1 MNALPD
7 GWVPRPLTKFDDVI
21 GPFFFLANGPR
32 TQCGL
37 LADERHGNRR
47 GVVHGGVVTSAFD
60 VALGTACRDLSE
72 HDMHATVQLNVHF
85 VNAMKIGEF
94 AVVRAELVRATR
106 SLVFMRGIMS
116 VGERVIA
123 AGDGVWKILRT
134 SQ

>member
-1 MNALPD
+1 
-7 GWVPRPLTKFDDVI
+7 
-21 GPFFFLANGPR
+21 
-32 TQCGL
+32 
-37 LADERHGNRR
+37 
-47 GVVHGGVVTSAFD
+47 
-60 VALGTACRDLSE
+60 
-72 HDMHATVQLNVHF
+72 MHATVQLNVHF